1 MQQTHILLLS
11 SIFPFSRLTDNQIC
25 LGPVKSEVRTF
36 SLMPLDADCCDI
48 VLRAE
53 AIEHI
58 LGFGLGGGV
67 KKGKDALKATLLKN

>member
-1 MQQTHILLLS
+1 
-11 SIFPFSRLTDNQIC
+11 
-25 LGPVKSEVRTF
+25 
-36 SLMPLDADCCDI
+36 MPLDANCCDI

-67 KKGKDALKATLLKN
+67 KKGKDAFKATLLQN